1 LQFHKLP
8 CVGDTALNTDPKTE
22 GITWISPQSLIK
34 LRHDAGKLPLHSSR
48 IHARQGGAYM
58 SSFKGRGM
66 EFDESR
72 LYLPGDDIRNMDWR
86 VTARTGEAHT
96 KVYREERERPVLIW
110 LDLNASMFFATR
122 GCFKA
127 VAASKVAALLA
138 WSTNAHNDRLGAL
151 IFSGNDHVELKPRRG
166 KSAVLDLIG
175 KTCRH
180 PAWNKT
186 SQAETRNTS
195 HALSRLRKVTRP
207 GSLIF
212 LVSDFREM
220 DEQAETHLINI
231 ARHNDVVLIQI
242 YDPIEAEL
250 PPAGSYKVS
259 DGNNELQLNTADRKL
274 RLQYRQRFEERQG
287 RLVKLCRQ
295 HRMYLLSVS
304 TQNDVLASLQQGL
317 GIPTSKHSQFR
328 ARR

>member
-1 LQFHKLP
+1 MNK
-8 CVGDTALNTDPKTE
+8 DPKSE
-22 GITWISPQSLIK
+22 GITWISPQSLIR
-34 LRHDAGKLPLHSSR
+34 LRHDASKLPLQGSR

-122 GCFKA
+122 GCFKS

-151 IFSGNDHVELKPRRG
+151 IFSGSDHIELKPRRC

-175 KTCRH
+175 RTCHH
-180 PAWNKT
+180 PAWH
-186 SQAETRNTS
+186 QGAQQPARNAA

-212 LVSDFREM
+212 MVSDFRDM
-220 DEQAETHLINI
+220 GEQAEMHLINV
-231 ARHNDVVLIQI
+231 ARHNDVVLILI

-250 PPAGSYKVS
+250 PRAGSYKVS
-259 DGNNELQLNTADRKL
+259 DGINELSFSSADRTL
-274 RLQYRQRFEERQG
+274 RQQYRQRFDQRRGELLR
-287 RLVKLCRQ
+287 LCRQ
-295 HRMYLLSVS
+295 HRMYLMSVS
-304 TQNDVLASLQQGL
+304 TSDDVLARLQQSL
-317 GIPTSKHSQFR
+317 GIPASKHSQFR
-328 ARR
+328 SRRR

>member
-1 LQFHKLP
+1 
-8 CVGDTALNTDPKTE
+8 VLNKDPKSE

-58 SSFKGRGM
+58 SSFRGRGM

-96 KVYREERERPVLIW
+96 KVYREERERPVLIC
-110 LDLNASMFFATR
+110 LDLNESMFFATR
-122 GCFKA
+122 GCFKSV
-127 VAASKVAALLA
+127 VAAQAAALLA
-138 WSTNAHNDRLGAL
+138 WSTSAHNDRLGAL
-151 IFSGNDHVELKPRRG
+151 IFSGNDYVELKPRRG

-175 KTCRH
+175 RACRH
-180 PAWNKT
+180 PAWNWPAHG
-186 SQAETRNTS
+186 QVRNS
-195 HALSRLRKVTRP
+195 IHALSRLRKVTRP

-212 LVSDFREM
+212 LISDFRALS
-220 DEQAETHLINI
+220 EQAEMHLVNI
-231 ARHNDVVLIQI
+231 ARHNDVVLIQV
-242 YDPIEAEL
+242 YDPVEAEL
-250 PPAGSYKVS
+250 PPSGSYKVS
-259 DGNNELQLNTADRKL
+259 DGINELQLDTADSQL
-274 RLQYRQRFEERQG
+274 RRQYRQRFDQRQG

-295 HRMYLLSVS
+295 HRMYLMSIA
-304 TQNDVLASLQQGL
+304 TQDDVLASLQQGL
-317 GIPTSKHSQFR
+317 GIPASKHSQFR